1 MKKKSRPKNKIQFLT
16 TDQEEC
22 VKKYLGRSS
31 LVKLQTHLMNT
42 EALVTKEMMNCFCT
56 YLKYLYISGD
66 PRSPRVYFDT
76 AAFIMYW
83 ENTIDNDISMEIH
96 PFHVA
101 FYNDDISFENVV
113 LSMDSA
119 LEYAEYLTKH
129 RK

>member
-1 MKKKSRPKNKIQFLT
+1 MKKKSRSKNKIQFLT
-16 TDQEEC
+16 KDQEEC
-22 VKKYLGRSS
+22 IEKYLGKGS
-31 LVKLQTHLMNT
+31 LVKFQNHLMDN
-42 EALVTKEMMNCFCT
+42 EALVTKEMMNCICT

-66 PRSPRVYFDT
+66 PRSPRIYLDLATFT
-76 AAFIMYW
+76 MYW

-96 PFHVA
+96 PFHVV

-113 LSMDSA
+113 LTMDSA